1 MVALQGDVTSKADLQ
16 RIADEVKARSGYVN
30 VLIANAGISGPP
42 SNGTKP
48 DASIRDIQSYLW
60 QPSFED
66 MLSVYGA
73 NVLGVYFTTVAFL
86 ELLHLGNQASN
97 VVQRS
102 QVIATS
108 SISGFNRNIPHG
120 FAYSSSK
127 AAVTHLMKQMATFLA
142 PQGIRSNVLAPGSK
156 FEKEADY
163 AGVVLTVVQVYPSEM
178 TAAKASYETHEIPER
193 RIGDEDDIAG
203 AILFLASRA
212 GLYCNGNVLV
222 TDGGRLS
229 VDPATY

>member
-16 RIADEVKARSGYVN
+16 RIADEVKTRSGYVN
-30 VLIANAGISGPP
+30 LLVANAGISGPA
-42 SNGTKP
+42 SNAIKQ
-48 DASIRDIQSYLW
+48 DALITDIQRYFW

-86 ELLHLGNQASN
+86 ELLHLGNKASN
-97 VVQRS
+97 VLQRS

-108 SISGFNRNIPHG
+108 SISGFNRNVPYG

-142 PQGIRSNVLAPGSK
+142 PQGIRSNLLAPGSK
-156 FEKEADY
+156 SAKANNT
-163 AGVVLTVVQVYPSEM
+163 GVLLTVLRVYPSEM
-178 TAAKASYETHEIPER
+178 TTAKASYETHEIPER
-193 RIGDEDDIAG
+193 RVGDEDDIAG

-212 GLYCNGNVLV
+212 GSYCNGNVLV

-229 VDPATY
+229 VNPATY

>member
-1 MVALQGDVTSKADLQ
+1 MQGDVTSKADLQ

-30 VLIANAGISGPP
+30 VLIANAGISGPL
-42 SNGTKP
+42 SNGIKP
-48 DASIRDIQSYLW
+48 DALTRDIQNYLW

-86 ELLHLGNQASN
+86 ELLHLENQASN

-108 SISGFNRNIPHG
+108 SISGFNRNVPHG

-127 AAVTHLMKQMATFLA
+127 AAVTHLMKQMATFLRLLRA
-142 PQGIRSNVLAPGSK
+142 YAAIYSHLAVSSNRKP
-156 FEKEADY
+156 
-163 AGVVLTVVQVYPSEM
+163 
-178 TAAKASYETHEIPER
+178 
-193 RIGDEDDIAG
+193 IAQ
-203 AILFLASRA
+203 A
-212 GLYCNGNVLV
+212 YC
-222 TDGGRLS
+222 
-229 VDPATY
+229 